1 MRLTIRRVGGQLPT
15 FQPTKVVDEN
25 EIDPATCEIAR
36 DFVRSAPPRQSGPPD
51 TFRPDTFRYV
61 FELEEDGQTTT
72 ASAAFAEIPE
82 ALRLLL
88 PSPAAR
94 RRQ

>member
-15 FQPTKVVDEN
+15 LQPTKVVDEK

-36 DFVRSAPPRQSGPPD
+36 DFVRSAPPGRSGP
-51 TFRPDTFRYV
+51 PDTFRYV
-61 FELEEDGQTTT
+61 FELEEHGQTTT

-94 RRQ
+94 RRP